1 MIPPRAG
8 GDGRPLSDPDR
19 RSILMPTY
27 VYECRECR
35 HRLEIFQKFKAEP
48 LRTCP
53 ECREASLRK
62 VLFPAGVVFKG
73 SGFYV
78 TDSRAA
84 RSKASAA
91 ANGAKEGKKPKGGKP
106 GARAEGGKTPAAA
119 GSSSGGKEAAESGAK
134 KDS

>member
-1 MIPPRAG
+1 
-8 GDGRPLSDPDR
+8 
-19 RSILMPTY
+19 MPTY

-53 ECREASLRK
+53 ECREAALRK

-84 RSKASAA
+84 RSKAA
-91 ANGAKEGKKPKGGKP
+91 ANGAKKGEKSKDGK
-106 GARAEGGKTPAAA
+106 APAAA
-119 GSSSGGKEAAESGAK
+119 GSSSGGKEAAKSGAK
-134 KDS
+134 QDS